1 MNVSRLHSGC
11 VCGLCPRHRKPQAI
25 LYGDVS
31 NCALSTSRL
40 VLMSATQAA
49 TEVFVGGLS
58 FEATE
63 EDVTA
68 TFSVAGDIA
77 EVGK

>member
-1 MNVSRLHSGC
+1 M
-11 VCGLCPRHRKPQAI
+11 
-25 LYGDVS
+25 YGDVT
-31 NCALSTSRL
+31 NCGLSRP